1 MSPCQKES
9 HTTYALRL
17 KFYGRIV
24 DAVTEDSPHT
34 QPHCLTKT
42 SSISVIVVYE
52 RVLVD
57 ATTMVVGSHQPCISV
72 ELLAGQFDGRF
83 GEVLTK

>member
-1 MSPCQKES
+1 MEELLTPSQKIHRTRNHTSKQRTCQS
-9 HTTYALRL
+9 TC
-17 KFYGRIV
+17 
-24 DAVTEDSPHT
+24 
-34 QPHCLTKT
+34 CLTKT